1 MSSSDLHLH
10 LKYIQYLSLN
20 SSWIWRWF
28 ALVRAGERFRFPPW
42 YSYKITITETA
53 IFIYLLRCATHST
66 GCIRS
71 SCPCSSPPPTTCCLA
86 NSGSHRQQSKTLRG
100 WLHLDWSV
108 TQTIYRN
115 TQKID
120 FLKSYSKKIF
130 HCLFVL
136 RVQKNDIRDGERWPN
151 SQTIQDKQHHINGV
165 SVGQNHSQYEIFV

>member
-1 MSSSDLHLH
+1 MTSICIWNTFSICDWTPVGYGDGLHWLEQVKGSD
-10 LKYIQYLSLN
+10 SL
-20 SSWIWRWF
+20 
-28 ALVRAGERFRFPPW
+28 PD
-42 YSYKITITETA
+42 SYKITITETA

-86 NSGSHRQQSKTLRG
+86 ISGSHRQQSKTLRG

-120 FLKSYSKKIF
+120 FLKSYGKKIF

-165 SVGQNHSQYEIFV
+165 SAGQNHSQYEIPV